1 MPMKDNNV
9 IQFPVK
15 PRVQHMQNKMEEKYY
30 EEMID
35 HDNAVDMSHYL
46 LDILMTALKEQ
57 EWVPA
62 YSKMDFSNPDAV
74 ETKDMSIIINSIA
87 AMLLRYKGY
96 KHFLH
101 DEMDYMGMMIQEVSA
116 ATPQSYDLDDDWDD
130 E

>member
-1 MPMKDNNV
+1 
-9 IQFPVK
+9 
-15 PRVQHMQNKMEEKYY
+15 MQNKMEEKYY

-35 HDNAVDMSHYL
+35 HDNAVDMSQYL
-46 LDILMTALKEQ
+46 LDILLTSLNQQ

-62 YSKMDFSNPDAV
+62 YSKMDFTDPDATQ
-74 ETKDMSIIINSIA
+74 TKDMVVIINSIA

-101 DEMDYMGMMIQEVSA
+101 DEMDYMRMMIEEVSA
-116 ATPQSYDLDDDWDD
+116 ETPQVDDFDDEWDD